1 MHMKT
6 SIYLML
12 CCLPLLAGCG
22 AKQQDMPGEKY
33 KTLTVTTTNQTLQST
48 YPATLRGKQAVEIRP
63 QVSGTITQI
72 CINEGDAVRR
82 GQVLFIIDQ
91 VPYRA
96 ALETALANVKSAE
109 AQLQTAKLTANSK
122 EELYKEKV
130 VSDFDRQTARNQL
143 LEAEAAVAQAKAEE
157 TNARNNLSYT
167 EVKSPVD
174 GVASMI
180 PYRVGALVSSSIT
193 EPLVTVSDDQE
204 IYAYFSM
211 AENQMLDLIQQY
223 GSLEEACQKLPQV
236 GLTMSN
242 GKNYPDAGRI
252 DAMDG
257 ITSALVTTTFV
268 FMAVFIP
275 VSFIG
280 GTTGTFY
287 TQFGLTMAAAVAIS
301 LLNAL
306 TLSPALCALIMTP
319 HQNAENGG
327 KLSFSS
333 RFHIAFDTAFHRLV
347 TKYKVGVVFMLK
359 RKWLAGS
366 LLVAACGG
374 FAFLMMTTKT
384 GLVPNEDMGTVFI
397 DVRTSPGN
405 SVEETRKVME
415 QVDSCLRTIPQ
426 IELQSNT
433 TGNSMLSGQGA
444 CNGMFTIR
452 LKDWSERPNKED
464 VIDAVMEEISR
475 RTAFISSADIMPFT
489 RPMIPG
495 YGVNSGFEVYVQD

>member
-109 AQLQTAKLTANSK
+109 AQLRTAKLTADSK

-180 PYRVGALVSSSIT
+180 PYRVGALVNSSIT

-223 GSLEEACQKLPQV
+223 GSLEEACQKLPSV
-236 GLTMSN
+236 GLTLSN
-242 GKNYPDAGRI
+242 GKTIQMQDALMPSAGRWMKEPE
-252 DAMDG
+252 A
-257 ITSALVTTTFV
+257 S
-268 FMAVFIP
+268 P
-275 VSFIG
+275 C
-280 GTTGTFY
+280 
-287 TQFGLTMAAAVAIS
+287 GLYSPTRDICSGMEEAASYPFPPNTRIA
-301 LLNAL
+301 
-306 TLSPALCALIMTP
+306 SPFHRVQPT
-319 HQNAENGG
+319 
-327 KLSFSS
+327 SS
-333 RFHIAFDTAFHRLV
+333 RIKCL
-347 TKYKVGVVFMLK
+347 
-359 RKWLAGS
+359 
-366 LLVAACGG
+366 
-374 FAFLMMTTKT
+374 
-384 GLVPNEDMGTVFI
+384 
-397 DVRTSPGN
+397 PG
-405 SVEETRKVME
+405 R
-415 QVDSCLRTIPQ
+415 
-426 IELQSNT
+426 
-433 TGNSMLSGQGA
+433 
-444 CNGMFTIR
+444 
-452 LKDWSERPNKED
+452 
-464 VIDAVMEEISR
+464 
-475 RTAFISSADIMPFT
+475 
-489 RPMIPG
+489 
-495 YGVNSGFEVYVQD
+495 